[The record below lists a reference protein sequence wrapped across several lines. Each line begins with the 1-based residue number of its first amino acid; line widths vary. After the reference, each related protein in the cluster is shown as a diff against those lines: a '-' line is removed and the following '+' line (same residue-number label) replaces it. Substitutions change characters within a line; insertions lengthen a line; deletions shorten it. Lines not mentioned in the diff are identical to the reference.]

1 MRGFGAMANGQRK
14 THDRS
19 GISKAARWMKSHTA
33 WLLSGALIGLVAAS
47 SPSAAQDTGNPFS
60 GYYLGFHVGH
70 VGTEATMF
78 TGVPYIANLPTEDVS
93 VPGRNDKLDFESGLL
108 GFHTG
113 YNFTN
118 QSNFLFGVEADWTR
132 LNAINIIHGGG
143 TELVNN
149 EAFVFS
155 HRSQAEL
162 DWQASLRA
170 RLGYVAGKTLFFG
183 TIGAA
188 LLKVQWEERA
198 SVFDDDANRTFVQ
211 NHSASDTIAGL
222 AVGGGIEYAVTP
234 DLIIGADYLYENF
247 GGVGSLP
254 FGHSTPPQQGNIGD
268 LDLHKIRAR
277 ISIMFG
283 ND

>member
-1 MRGFGAMANGQRK
+1 MANGQRK
-14 THDRS
+14 ANEKNGFS
-19 GISKAARWMKSHTA
+19 EAARWIKGQVGRI
-33 WLLSGALIGLVAAS
+33 LSCSLIGLAAAS
-47 SPSAAQDTGNPFS
+47 SPAAAQDPGNPFA

-70 VGTEATMF
+70 VGTAATMF
-78 TGVPYIANLPTEDVS
+78 SGIPYIANLPTEDVP

-113 YNFTN
+113 YNFTT
-118 QSNFLFGVEADWTR
+118 QGNFLIGVETDWTR
-132 LNAINIIHGGG
+132 LNAINIIPGGG
-143 TELVNN
+143 TEQVNG
-149 EAFVFS
+149 EDFVFG

-198 SVFDDDANRTFVQ
+198 SVFDDDANQTFVQ
-211 NHSASDTIAGL
+211 NHSDSDTITGL

-277 ISIMFG
+277 VSIMFG